1 MFDLTKEEY
10 EQIVEKCMLKNDAR
24 ELDKILEMRIKGYTR
39 IQMAMKLNVSIET
52 IDKRM
57 KILKKKI
64 QKTL

>member
-24 ELDKILEMRIKGYTR
+24 ELDKILEMRIKGYAR